1 MNYVYVGELESQEAV
16 TGEVPLLPIQKM
28 FFDNNYEDYNQF
40 NQSVL
45 LKLKKEIFLSHLER
59 VLQRITRHHDALRM
73 IYMRENGSWKQEI
86 RDVDA
91 VSYGLLEASYDGSAD
106 EKAWLDQKIDQLQKG
121 MDLENGIVMNL
132 GLLHTKDE
140 QYLFVA
146 VHHLVMDGVSFRILL
161 RDMIELLESEDKVQD
176 SMLIP
181 KTVSYQRVA
190 KEMLDKVGQKHPQ
203 LVEWEQED
211 VAGLCTIAKEP
222 IAIKIG
228 DRKSSI
234 FTLEKE
240 MKQGLEAYV
249 RAMRTSNLADAL
261 MAICMNAV
269 GAELGLERFAV
280 EVEHNG
286 RNFADNSYD
295 LSNTIGWFTAI
306 YPLIFDAG
314 IADIEKAVQSIAEQ
328 QKRNQKL
335 AGEFMLEKVYGEH
348 NAGIYWDPAGN
359 LF

>member
-1 MNYVYVGELESQEAV
+1 MYY
-16 TGEVPLLPIQKM
+16 KW
-28 FFDNNYEDYNQF
+28 
-40 NQSVL
+40 
-45 LKLKKEIFLSHLER
+45 
-59 VLQRITRHHDALRM
+59 ITRHHDALRM

-211 VAGLCTIAKEP
+211 VAGLCTIAK
-222 IAIKIG
+222 
-228 DRKSSI
+228 
-234 FTLEKE
+234 
-240 MKQGLEAYV
+240 
-249 RAMRTSNLADAL
+249 
-261 MAICMNAV
+261 
-269 GAELGLERFAV
+269 
-280 EVEHNG
+280 
-286 RNFADNSYD
+286 
-295 LSNTIGWFTAI
+295 
-306 YPLIFDAG
+306 
-314 IADIEKAVQSIAEQ
+314 
-328 QKRNQKL
+328 
-335 AGEFMLEKVYGEH
+335 
-348 NAGIYWDPAGN
+348 
-359 LF
+359 